1 MSYAPTVVDRLSALK
16 MALEQ
21 HGIVA
26 SGHQVLV
33 IDEAIELITKQHR
46 CLMSWLQA
54 NAPGGWIDDLRKR
67 ADAHTSSPDRNV
79 EAVRT
84 MLLKRSVVGLQK
96 YGVTT
101 ERRDLSLY
109 QWQRHFLQEL
119 LDAAIYL
126 TRQMGR
132 TESDINDDAPA
143 TGGVHD
149 GR

>member
-21 HGIVA
+21 HGIVS
-26 SGHQVLV
+26 SGNQVPV

-67 ADAHTSSPDRNV
+67 ADAATSSPDRNV

-84 MLLKRSVVGLQK
+84 MLL
-96 YGVTT
+96 
-101 ERRDLSLY
+101 
-109 QWQRHFLQEL
+109 EL
-119 LDAAIYL
+119 WEAAICL
-126 TRQMGR
+126 HRQMNYS
-132 TESDINDDAPA
+132 ESGSDDIAPII
-143 TGGVHD
+143 TRPEVGDVG
-149 GR
+149 